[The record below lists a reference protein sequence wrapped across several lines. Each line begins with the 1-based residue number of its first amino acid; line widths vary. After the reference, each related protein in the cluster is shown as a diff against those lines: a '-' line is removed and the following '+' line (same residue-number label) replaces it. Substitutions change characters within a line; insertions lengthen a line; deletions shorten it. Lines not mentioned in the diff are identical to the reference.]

1 MKKAV
6 KFSFIF
12 LCALFFDCQQD
23 LIEVR
28 TVKKAPN
35 NASQQYMVQTKEED
49 KKAAEREDKI
59 CSPPCTGSTEC
70 KNGKCIGTAETE
82 KTASTVRD
90 GHTFVPVSTFY
101 RNLNSVDPLSP
112 N

>member
-1 MKKAV
+1 MRKI
-6 KFSFIF
+6 SFIF
-12 LCALFFDCQQD
+12 LFSLLFHCQQD
-23 LIEVR
+23 FIEVK
-28 TVKKAPN
+28 TIKKVLPGSN
-35 NASQQYMVQTKEED
+35 QQFVVQTKEEE
-49 KKAAEREDKI
+49 KKTSEKEDKL

>member
-35 NASQQYMVQTKEED
+35 NASQQYMVQTKE
-49 KKAAEREDKI
+49 EDKI